1 MKKLLFVALMAL
13 GVVSVAQ
20 AAGNASAGAGKVAVC
35 SACHG
40 MDGNSV
46 APNWPRLAGQHA
58 DYIAKQLADFKS
70 GARKDDTMIGMVAI
84 LSEQDM
90 ADIGAYFAGQKG
102 GVGSADAEKAALG
115 KKIYTGG
122 IKDKGVSACMACH
135 GPSGAGN
142 PSAKF
147 PSLSGQHSVY
157 TTKALQDFRSGARS
171 NDPAKMMQDIAA
183 KMSDA
188 EIAAVSEYIMGL
200 H

>member
-1 MKKLLFVALMAL
+1 MKKRLYVALIML
-13 GVVSVAQ
+13 GFAGFAQ
-20 AAGNASAGAGKVAVC
+20 AAGDAAAGQAKAALC

-46 APNWPRLAGQHA
+46 NPIWPRLAGQHA
-58 DYIAKQLADFKS
+58 DYIAKQLGDFKA
-70 GARKDDTMIGMVAI
+70 GARKDDTMIGMVAA

-90 ADIGAYFAGQKG
+90 ADIAAFFSSQKG
-102 GVGSADAEKAALG
+102 GVGAVDAEKAALG

-142 PSAKF
+142 PTAKF
-147 PSLSGQHSVY
+147 PSLSGQHSAY
-157 TTKALQDFRSGARS
+157 TTKALKDFRGGVRS
-171 NDPAKMMQDIAA
+171 NDPGNMMRDIAA